1 MNLKAK
7 SNNPIPVILLLGG
20 KGSRFSKINQE
31 PKQLVKLNKNNLL
44 TSILL
49 YFKKYNLNFFIL
61 PLGYKHKYFENFFTN
76 KKNIKKYSFNII
88 KNKNDYLK
96 KNSINIK
103 LFNANK
109 NSSKLTRI
117 YKSLNYFNHDYFLV
131 TYGDGLANINFNKQI
146 KFFKKIGNKNLVS
159 VNKIRSQYGHII
171 FSKNKKV
178 LNFMEKPYF
187 NSPINIG
194 YYIFNRRDL
203 IYNYNV
209 NHELETEYLPKL
221 IKKKLLYTYCHKGF
235 FFNIDNRNDLVNVKK
250 KFKDI

>member
-1 MNLKAK
+1 M
-7 SNNPIPVILLLGG
+7 
-20 KGSRFSKINQE
+20 
-31 PKQLVKLNKNNLL
+31 
-44 TSILL
+44 
-49 YFKKYNLNFFIL
+49 
-61 PLGYKHKYFENFFTN
+61 
-76 KKNIKKYSFNII
+76 
-88 KNKNDYLK
+88 
-96 KNSINIK
+96 
-103 LFNANK
+103 
-109 NSSKLTRI
+109 
-117 YKSLNYFNHDYFLV
+117 V

-203 IYNYNV
+203 IYNYNA

-221 IKKKLLYTYCHKGF
+221 IKKTIIHLLPQRF
-235 FFNIDNRNDLVNVKK
+235 LFNIDNRNDLVNVKK
-250 KFKDI
+250 NLRIYKFHEYFYYRRIRNSW